1 MSRYCP
7 AKLIVGEDCSIRL
20 RYSPKQRREAD
31 GSTQLTLGPPRY
43 YAPVCVLY
51 WHGFSGG
58 PTAYRE
64 VDAGHDG
71 PIVLAHRGDCRYEE
85 PNSEPSILP
94 EMSDCPDGDPRP
106 GAQVAAGA

>member
-7 AKLIVGEDCSIRL
+7 AKLIVGEECSIRL
-20 RYSPKQRREAD
+20 RYSPKQPRGAD

-43 YAPVCVLY
+43 YAPVCIQH

-58 PTAYRE
+58 PTAYRK

-71 PIVLAHRGDCRYEE
+71 PIVIHHTQCRYGGCDGEKHEHGRGD
-85 PNSEPSILP
+85 
-94 EMSDCPDGDPRP
+94 
-106 GAQVAAGA
+106 A